1 MSVDN
6 ENVGPD
12 TPLSLEDAVRR
23 AFPAAA
29 ITVSG
34 LRKEA
39 GRERLEIEVI
49 AGKQF
54 TTLRAIGWW
63 RALSIRLGRRR
74 WPNRRDWRPT
84 TNAFGVNGWRR
95 QARRNST
102 RSAILRRICPHSGR
116 PQQPPGTNAK
126 RSSDCCSNVSW
137 SKWCT
142 TQSRFV
148 SCAIGTAA
156 IEPCTG

>member
-12 TPLSLEDAVRR
+12 TPLRLEDAVRR
-23 AFPAAA
+23 AFPAGA

-39 GRERLEIEVI
+39 GRGRLEIEVI

-54 TTLRAIGWW
+54 TTLRAIGRW
-63 RALSIRLGRRR
+63 RALSSRLGRR
-74 WPNRRDWRPT
+74 PNRRDWRPT

-102 RSAILRRICPHSGR
+102 RSAILRRICPHFGR
-116 PQQPPGTNAK
+116 PQQPPGT
-126 RSSDCCSNVSW
+126 
-137 SKWCT
+137 
-142 TQSRFV
+142 
-148 SCAIGTAA
+148 
-156 IEPCTG
+156 